1 MRSHASAIVVDDEHP
16 TLELDRWRRNPAV
29 FIETVLRDPETK
41 QPFKL
46 LPAEKQFLEHAF
58 RTDTDGR
65 LLYPEQ
71 VYACPKKSGKTTFA
85 ALHVL
90 TLLLLHGNS
99 YPEATL
105 VANDFEQARGR
116 VFEMCRRIV
125 ECSPL
130 LRSDAKITQDRISFL
145 SLNATISAIGTDY
158 ASAAGGNQNISC
170 FDELWAYVSERSR
183 RLWDELVPPPTRK
196 IACRLTV
203 TYAGFSGE
211 SQLLEELYK
220 RGVQQPAVGRDLHAG
235 DSLLLYWTHEPVA
248 PWQDER
254 WLAEMRRALRPN
266 AYLRM
271 VENRF
276 VTSES
281 SFIELQWFDAC
292 LDPSAT
298 PVVADRSLAVCVGV
312 DASVKRDSTAIV
324 AVHWD
329 RKLQLVRLVWH
340 RIFQP
345 SPSEPL
351 DFEAAIETTLL
362 DLHKRF
368 YVRKVLYDPYQM
380 HASSQRLSRAGVPME
395 EFPQSVSNLTEA
407 SQNLYELIKGRNL
420 IAYPDAELRLAISR
434 AVAIESPRGWRIAKD
449 KQSHKIDVVVALAMA
464 SLDAVKN
471 ESSFDDLSWVCGDGP
486 LPARMGG
493 NVWRHHPQI
502 LRW

>member
-1 MRSHASAIVVDDEHP
+1 M
-16 TLELDRWRRNPAV
+16 
-29 FIETVLRDPETK
+29 
-41 QPFKL
+41 
-46 LPAEKQFLEHAF
+46 
-58 RTDTDGR
+58 
-65 LLYPEQ
+65 
-71 VYACPKKSGKTTFA
+71 
-85 ALHVL
+85 
-90 TLLLLHGNS
+90 
-99 YPEATL
+99 
-105 VANDFEQARGR
+105 
-116 VFEMCRRIV
+116 
-125 ECSPL
+125 
-130 LRSDAKITQDRISFL
+130 
-145 SLNATISAIGTDY
+145 
-158 ASAAGGNQNISC
+158 
-170 FDELWAYVSERSR
+170 
-183 RLWDELVPPPTRK
+183 VPPPTRK
-196 IACRLTV
+196 VACRLTV

-220 RGVQQPAVGRDLHAG
+220 RGLQQPVVGRDLHAG

-271 VENRF
+271 VENWF

-292 LDPSAT
+292 VDPGAT

-312 DASVKRDSTAIV
+312 DASVKRDLTAIV

-329 RKLQLVRLVWH
+329 RKLQRVRLVWH

-362 DLHKRF
+362 DLRKRF
-368 YVRKVLYDPYQM
+368 FVRRVLFDPYQM
-380 HASSQRLSRAGVPME
+380 HATAQRLSRQGVRME
-395 EFPQSVSNLTEA
+395 EFPQSVPNLTEA

-434 AVAIESPRGWRIAKD
+434 AVAIETPRGWRIAKD

-471 ESSFDDLSWVCGDGP
+471 ESSFDDLSWVCGEGAEADAAWQRFRLQQG
-486 LPARMGG
+486 LFGR
-493 NVWRHHPQI
+493 
-502 LRW
+502 RWL